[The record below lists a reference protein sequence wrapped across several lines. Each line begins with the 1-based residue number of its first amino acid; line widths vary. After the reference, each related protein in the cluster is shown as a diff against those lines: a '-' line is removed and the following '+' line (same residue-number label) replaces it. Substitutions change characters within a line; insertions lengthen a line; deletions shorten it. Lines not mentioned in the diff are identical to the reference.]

1 MTRPTHYAIPLETLT
16 ATPTDAGD
24 IKAKFTFDSFE
35 PVAELLTQALEAV
48 SVEGNKLP
56 LEGLRYVEGVPSLI
70 VLNHYRRTKAAIARA
85 LKCRVR
91 DLAESV
97 LEDGTVVLTLKDN
110 QNILRHV
117 CREHYIQVCSNRTAL
132 EIKNAQA
139 EISAGQSR
147 LAELYL
153 SVLQY
158 ERDMIKLQRRLDYLL
173 QSSFDFKEQLRT
185 EFDKIVALPW
195 VESIKI
201 SDRTISVTTTEV
213 RIPGETVEVP
223 IGKFRIEVRPELGIY
238 FHNISPGMR
247 ADGDFGAHHPHVYSD
262 GRPCLGSFVRPITEA
277 LASLHL
283 DVALQLAWQFLN
295 QYNSESPVHYITPW
309 ILKAGLPDIV
319 EEEFTAREDYEEEDE
334 EEEE

>member
-117 CREHYIQVCSNRTAL
+117 CRERYVQVCSNRTAL

-173 QSSFDFKEQLRT
+173 QSSFDFKEQLRK
-185 EFDKIVALPW
+185 EFDKIVELPW
-195 VESIKI
+195 VESIKVSRI
-201 SDRTISVTTTEV
+201 VSVTTTEV

-223 IGKFRIEVRPELGIY
+223 IGKFRIEVRPEMGVY
-238 FHNISPGMR
+238 FYNISPGMR
-247 ADGDFGAHHPHVYSD
+247 ANEDLGAHHPHVYSD
-262 GRPCLGSFVRPITEA
+262 GRPCLGDFGRPIASA

-295 QYNSESPVHYITPW
+295 QYNSESPVQYITPW
-309 ILKAGLPDIV
+309 ILKAGLPAEV
-319 EEEFTAREDYEEEDE
+319 EWEFMAREEEQEQEDE
-334 EEEE
+334 DE

>member
-1 MTRPTHYAIPLETLT
+1 MRPTRYVIPLNTLTAT
-16 ATPTDAGD
+16 ATPTDA
-24 IKAKFTFDSFE
+24 AKFTFDSLE
-35 PVAELLTQALEAV
+35 SVAELLIQALEAV

-56 LEGLRYVEGVPSLI
+56 LEGPRYIAGVPSLI
-70 VLNHYRRTKAAIARA
+70 VLNHYQRTKAAIARA

-91 DLAESV
+91 DLAEEV

-110 QNILRHV
+110 RNILRHI
-117 CREHYIQVCSNRTAL
+117 CRERYVQICSSRTEL

-153 SVLQY
+153 SILQY
-158 ERDMIKLQRRLDYLL
+158 ERDMVKLQRRLDYLL
-173 QSSFDFKEQLRT
+173 QSDIDFKEQLRK

-213 RIPGETVEVP
+213 RILGETVEVP
-223 IGKFRIEVRPELGIY
+223 IGKFRIQVRPDLGIY
-238 FHNISPGMR
+238 FYNISPGMR
-247 ADGDFGAHHPHVYSD
+247 AQGDYGAHHPHVYSD
-262 GRPCLGSFVRPITEA
+262 GKPCLGDFGRPITEA

-283 DVALQLAWQFLN
+283 DVALQLAWQFLS
-295 QYNSESPVHYITPW
+295 QYNPQSPVQYITPW
-309 ILKAGLPDIV
+309 IFRAGLPAEV
-319 EEEFTAREDYEEEDE
+319 EDE
-334 EEEE
+334 FLQEDE